1 VSFHVGTIMWGLYFG
16 VFHRD
21 GRLFEIGNVIGHRT
35 THLEMGSRIVDR
47 QPSNLNWTCVTF
59 SDARAGL
66 PAFKCR
72 DITCQCS
79 SQVSNMYLRGIDS
92 LRSH

>member
-1 VSFHVGTIMWGLYFG
+1 MWGLYFG

-47 QPSNLNWTCVTF
+47 QPSNFKLDVREF

-79 SQVSNMYLRGIDS
+79 SQVSNMYL
-92 LRSH
+92 

>member
-1 VSFHVGTIMWGLYFG
+1 MRDLNYPTLTRRGLYFG

-59 SDARAGL
+59 PTPG
-66 PAFKCR
+66 P
-72 DITCQCS
+72 
-79 SQVSNMYLRGIDS
+79 DS
-92 LRSH
+92 LLSNVVTLLVSVPHRLAICIFEE

>member
-21 GRLFEIGNVIGHRT
+21 GRLFEIGNVFGHRT

-59 SDARAGL
+59 PTPG
-66 PAFKCR
+66 P
-72 DITCQCS
+72 
-79 SQVSNMYLRGIDS
+79 DS
-92 LRSH
+92 LLSNVVTLLVSVPHRLAICIFEE